1 MRKFALICVF
11 LSSNILVS
19 STAPLDEVFKDVE
32 VSGTV
37 RYRYESSSVKLKSK
51 NSKSSTKTRTDI
63 TIQ

>member
-11 LSSNILVS
+11 LSLNILVS
-19 STAPLDEVFKDVE
+19 NAAPLDEAFKDVE

-37 RYRYESSSVKLKSK
+37 RYRYESSSTKLKDR

>member
-11 LSSNILVS
+11 LGLNILVS
-19 STAPLDEVFKDVE
+19 NAAPLDEVFKDVE

-37 RYRYESSSVKLKSK
+37 RYRYESSNTKLKDR

>member
-19 STAPLDEVFKDVE
+19 SAAPLDEVFKDVE

-37 RYRYESSSVKLKSK
+37 RYRYESS
-51 NSKSSTKTRTDI
+51 
-63 TIQ
+63 